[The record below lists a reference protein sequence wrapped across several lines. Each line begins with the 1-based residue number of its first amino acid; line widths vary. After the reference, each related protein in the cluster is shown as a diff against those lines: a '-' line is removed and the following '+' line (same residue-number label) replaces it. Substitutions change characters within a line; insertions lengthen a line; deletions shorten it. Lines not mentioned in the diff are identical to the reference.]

1 LITSVRYAA
10 AYAYSPR
17 GQSEISVNSRKIR
30 DLVKSADPG
39 ALKSVSKRVLE
50 LTQRGFFLGFLH
62 RM

>member
-1 LITSVRYAA
+1 LITSVRCAA

-17 GQSEISVNSRKIR
+17 GQSEISVNARKIR

-50 LTQRGFFLGFLH
+50 LTQSGFLLVFSD

>member
-17 GQSEISVNSRKIR
+17 GQSQISVNSRKIR

-39 ALKSVSKRVLE
+39 ALKSIAKRVLE
-50 LTQRGFFLGFLH
+50 LTQNGFFLGFSD